1 MLISHVPLYI
11 QLSVFTITHLFILS
25 PVASASAFTISS
37 NWTNYPLIVSPVASL
52 TATAI
57 NQNHPQVI
65 SGRSSYD
72 SLLED
77 ESIDQEESLNYPSY
91 SDNHGSLG
99 DDASVSTW
107 TRLSSSVGRAF
118 SPPRLSSRLNS
129 G

>member
-11 QLSVFTITHLFILS
+11 QLSVFTLTHLIILIVS
-25 PVASASAFTISS
+25 PVSTSSVSS

-52 TATAI
+52 TAATL
-57 NQNHPQVI
+57 NHQVI

-91 SDNHGSLG
+91 SGNHGSNE
-99 DDASVSTW
+99 DDTSVSTW